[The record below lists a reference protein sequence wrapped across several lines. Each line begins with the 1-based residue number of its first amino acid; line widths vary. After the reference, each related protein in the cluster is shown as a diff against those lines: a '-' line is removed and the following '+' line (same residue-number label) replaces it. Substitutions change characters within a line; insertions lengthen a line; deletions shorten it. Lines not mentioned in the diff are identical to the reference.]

1 MLEQKHLGVVPGS
14 EDEYVA
20 QINDEAVLRIP
31 NEVIQLM
38 RQGREW
44 YKIQY
49 ISPAKRMQQ
58 AEELQGIYS
67 TMEIA
72 NAAAAIDPTVLDWI
86 NKDTLLRRATEL
98 GGGPAELI
106 NDSTTVEQIQIARAQ
121 QQQALAQEEAARNQ
135 SEIARNYAQ
144 AITMGQGQGG

>member
-1 MLEQKHLGVVPGS
+1 
-14 EDEYVA
+14 
-20 QINDEAVLRIP
+20 
-31 NEVIQLM
+31 
-38 RQGREW
+38 
-44 YKIQY
+44 
-49 ISPAKRMQQ
+49 MQQ